1 MKPLVP
7 CTPHPLWVN
16 RYAAGIALAEAF
28 RKGPGHRS
36 NSLLLAL
43 PRGGVPVAA
52 AMASQLHIPLAT
64 WSVRKIADPAEPEVA
79 IGAIAA
85 GDVLVWRDA
94 ERAPQWAALAER
106 KGWLQTQHKELTRR
120 QELLGDPAPEQLR
133 HRHLIVVDDGIATGM
148 SAMAALVSL
157 GKVNAASLSLAI
169 PVVDSN
175 VAEQLAP
182 WVDRLEA
189 LAYVEDLNAVG
200 LWYQHF
206 PQLSD
211 SEVLDYLKSPRA
223 DYKAPSFL
231 RHSLN

>member
-1 MKPLVP
+1 MHPAY
-7 CTPHPLWVN
+7 PLWVN
-16 RYAAGIALAEAF
+16 RYAAGVALAEAF
-28 RKGPGHRS
+28 RKGSGSRS
-36 NSLLLAL
+36 NSLMLAL

-94 ERAPQWAALAER
+94 EQAPLWAAMAER
-106 KGWLQTQHKELTRR
+106 KGWLQTQQKELIRR
-120 QELLGDPAPEQLR
+120 QQLFGDPAPEQLR

-148 SAMAALVSL
+148 TAQAALVSL

>member
-1 MKPLVP
+1 MHPAY
-7 CTPHPLWVN
+7 PLWVN

-28 RKGPGHRS
+28 RQGPGSRS

-52 AMASQLHIPLAT
+52 AMASQLRIPLAT

-94 ERAPQWAALAER
+94 EQAPLWAAMAER

-120 QELLGDPAPEQLR
+120 QQLFGDPAPEQLR

-148 SAMAALVSL
+148 TAQAALVSL

-175 VAEQLAP
+175 VTEQLAP

-189 LAYVEDLNAVG
+189 LAYVEDLSSVG

-211 SEVLDYLKSPRA
+211 SEVLDYLKSPQA
-223 DYKAPSFL
+223 NHKSPPSL